1 MYNFSELLFTCYIE
15 MKVVWMS
22 TGRSIPEEI
31 IEAVLQQHDI
41 VDTVGKHV
49 HLTKQGKYMKGLCP
63 FHSEKTPS
71 FTVTPERQMFHCYG
85 CGKGGN
91 AIRFRMEIE
100 GLSFPEAVRAMAE
113 EAHIPF
119 QDAAFRPGGTPV
131 SREMEQLL
139 QAHEW
144 SSKLYHFLLKN
155 TEHGKPAMDYLK
167 SRGFSDK
174 AIDTFQIGYAPAR
187 WDTLVQFLEK
197 RSFDLS
203 EMEKGGLLSSK
214 QDGSGFVD
222 RFRDRIIFPLHNR
235 SGKVIAF
242 AGRILGE
249 GQPKYLNSPESRL
262 FTKSRT
268 LYNLHQAKTEIRK
281 SRQIV
286 LFEGYG
292 DVISAWEAG
301 VHNGVATMGTALTES
316 HASMMRTLADEIIV
330 CYDGDNA
337 GQAAALKS
345 IPILEAAGF
354 QIKISL
360 LSEGLDPDEFIQKY
374 GAERFRIQV
383 LDGAVSAVKFKLI
396 YLKKNHILL
405 EEDGKVAYIK
415 DALEVIAP
423 LPSPTEREIYLKE
436 LSAELQVSFDSLK
449 QECNQFRQDMQKRSS
464 HGDNN
469 AKRWN
474 NVRHKKGKASMPTL
488 LPAYHVAE
496 RRLLSFML
504 QDEEVARYV
513 GDRLGDSFNIN
524 DHAAIAAY
532 LYAYYAGGKEPDV
545 SRFISSLQDERLEQA
560 VTSIAMM
567 DTPEEWTTQELDDC
581 IREIQRVPLQAQIQR
596 KKEEMVAAERA
607 GDFLRAAQIASEII
621 ALERQ

>member
-1 MYNFSELLFTCYIE
+1 MN
-15 MKVVWMS
+15 
-22 TGRSIPEEI
+22 TGRGTIPEEV
-31 IEAVLQQHDI
+31 IEAVLRQHDI

-71 FTVTPERQMFHCYG
+71 FTVTPDRQIFHCYG

-91 AIRFRMEIE
+91 AIKFRMEIE
-100 GLSFPEAVRAMAE
+100 GLTFPEAVRMMAE

-119 QDAAFRPGGTPV
+119 EFGGGGQGAAPRNL
-131 SREMEQLL
+131 ELEQQL
-139 QAHEW
+139 QANEW
-144 SSKLYHFLLKN
+144 SSKLYHFLLMN
-155 TEHGKPAMDYLK
+155 TEHGKPAMEYLK
-167 SRGFSDK
+167 NRGFTDK

-197 RSFDLS
+197 RSFDLGT
-203 EMEKGGLLSSK
+203 MEKGGLISAK
-214 QDGSGFVD
+214 QDRSGYVD

-235 SGKVIAF
+235 NGKVIGF
-242 AGRILGE
+242 AGRVLGE
-249 GQPKYLNSPESRL
+249 GQPKYLNSPESKL
-262 FTKSRT
+262 FSKSRT
-268 LYNLHQAKTEIRK
+268 LYNLHQAKSEIRK
-281 SRQIV
+281 TRQFV

-316 HASMMRTLADEIIV
+316 HASMMRGLADEVIV

-345 IPILEAAGF
+345 IPILEAIGF
-354 QIKISL
+354 MTKIAL
-360 LSEGLDPDEFIQKY
+360 LPEGLDPDEFIRKY
-374 GAERFRIQV
+374 GGERFRHRI
-383 LDGAVSAVKFKLI
+383 LDGAVSSVKFKLI

-415 DALEVIAP
+415 EALEVIAP
-423 LPSPTEREIYLKE
+423 LSSPTEREIYLKE
-436 LSAELQVSFDSLK
+436 LSSDLQVSFDSLK
-449 QECNQFRQDMQKRSS
+449 QECNELRQAMQKKNPP
-464 HGDNN
+464 GDNKT
-469 AKRWN
+469 KRWN
-474 NVRHKKGKASMPTL
+474 NGRHKKGQASMPVL

-504 QDEEVARYV
+504 QDDEVARYV
-513 GDRLGDSFNIN
+513 GERLGDHFNIE

-532 LYAYYAGGKEPDV
+532 LYAYYAQGKAPDA
-545 SRFISSLQDERLEQA
+545 SRFISSLQDERLEQT
-560 VTSIAMM
+560 VISIAMM
-567 DTPEEWTTQELDDC
+567 ETPQEWSTQELDDC
-581 IREIQRVPLQAQIQR
+581 IREIQKVPLQQQIKR
-596 KKEEMVAAERA
+596 KKEEMVAAEKA

>member
-1 MYNFSELLFTCYIE
+1 MN
-15 MKVVWMS
+15 
-22 TGRSIPEEI
+22 TGRGTIPEEV
-31 IEAVLQQHDI
+31 IEAVLRQHDI
-41 VDTVGKHV
+41 VDTVGRHV

-71 FTVTPERQMFHCYG
+71 FTVTPDRQIFHCYG

-91 AIRFRMEIE
+91 AIKFRMEIE
-100 GLSFPEAVRAMAE
+100 GLTFPEAVRMMAE
-113 EAHIPF
+113 EAQIPYDF
-119 QDAAFRPGGTPV
+119 GAGSLDRP
-131 SREMEQLL
+131 RDLELEQQL

-155 TEHGKPAMDYLK
+155 TEYGKPAMDYLK
-167 SRGFSDK
+167 GRGFTDK

-197 RSFDLS
+197 RSFDLGS
-203 EMEKGGLLSSK
+203 MEKGGLVSAK
-214 QDGSGFVD
+214 QDGTGYVD

-235 SGKVIAF
+235 NGKVIAF
-242 AGRILGE
+242 AGRVLGD
-249 GQPKYLNSPESRL
+249 GQPKYLNSPESKL
-262 FTKSRT
+262 FSKSRT
-268 LYNLHQAKTEIRK
+268 LYNLHQAKSEIRK
-281 SRQIV
+281 SRQFV

-316 HASMMRTLADEIIV
+316 HASMMRGLADEVIV

-345 IPILEAAGF
+345 ISILESIGF
-354 QIKISL
+354 NTKIAML
-360 LSEGLDPDEFIQKY
+360 PEGLDPDEFIQKY
-374 GAERFRIQV
+374 GAERFRHQV
-383 LDGAVSAVKFKLI
+383 LDGAVSSVKFKLI

-415 DALEVIAP
+415 DAMEVIAP

-436 LSAELQVSFDSLK
+436 LSADLQVSFESLK
-449 QECNQFRQDMQKRSS
+449 QECNEKRQALQKNGFS
-464 HGDNN
+464 GDNN

-474 NVRHKKGKASMPTL
+474 NGRHKKGQASMPVL

-504 QDEEVARYV
+504 QDEEVAKYV
-513 GDRLGDSFNIN
+513 GERLGDHFNIE

-532 LYAYYAGGKEPDV
+532 LYAYYAQGKEPDA
-545 SRFISSLQDERLEQA
+545 SMFISSLQDERLEQT
-560 VTSIAMM
+560 VISIAMI
-567 DTPEEWTTQELDDC
+567 DTPGEWTTQELDDC
-581 IREIQRVPLQAQIQR
+581 IREIQKVPLMVQIKR
-596 KKEEMVAAERA
+596 KKEEMVSAERA

>member
-1 MYNFSELLFTCYIE
+1 MN
-15 MKVVWMS
+15 
-22 TGRSIPEEI
+22 TGRGSIPEEV
-31 IEAVLQQHDI
+31 IEAVLRQHDI
-41 VDTVGKHV
+41 VDTVSKHV

-71 FTVTPERQMFHCYG
+71 FTVTPERQIFHCYG

-91 AIRFRMEIE
+91 AIKFRMELE
-100 GLSFPEAVRAMAE
+100 GLTFPEAVRMMAD
-113 EAHIPF
+113 EAHIPY
-119 QDAAFRPGGTPV
+119 DSGSNGPAGDSPRN
-131 SREMEQLL
+131 MELEQQL

-144 SSKLYHFLLKN
+144 TAKLYHFLLKN
-155 TEHGKPAMDYLK
+155 TEYGKPAMDYLK

-197 RSFDLS
+197 RSFDLGS
-203 EMEKGGLLSSK
+203 MEKGGLLSSK
-214 QDGSGFVD
+214 QDGSGYVD
-222 RFRDRIIFPLHNR
+222 RFRDRVMFPLHNR

-242 AGRILGE
+242 AGRVLGD
-249 GQPKYLNSPESRL
+249 GQPKYLNSPESKL

-268 LYNLHQAKTEIRK
+268 LYNLNMAKGEIRK
-281 SRQIV
+281 SRQFV

-316 HASMMRTLADEIIV
+316 HAAMMRGLADEVIV
-330 CYDGDNA
+330 CYDGDQA

-345 IPILEAAGF
+345 IPILEGAGF
-354 QIKISL
+354 QVKIAL
-360 LSEGLDPDEFIQKY
+360 LIEGLDPDDFIRKY
-374 GAERFRIQV
+374 GADRFHRQI
-383 LDGAVSAVKFKLI
+383 LEGAVSSVKFKLI

-423 LPSPTEREIYLKE
+423 LSSPTEREIYLKE
-436 LSAELQVSFDSLK
+436 LSAELQVSFESLK
-449 QECNQFRQDMQKRSS
+449 QECNEKRQSMQKNGYA
-464 HGDNN
+464 GDNKD
-469 AKRWN
+469 KRWN
-474 NVRHKKGKASMPTL
+474 NGRHKKGQASMPEL

-496 RRLLSFML
+496 RRLLAFML

-513 GDRLGDSFNIN
+513 GDSLGDQFNIE
-524 DHAAIAAY
+524 DHVAIAAY
-532 LYAYYAGGKEPDV
+532 LYAYYAQGKPPDA
-545 SRFISSLQDERLEQA
+545 SRFIASLQDERLEQT
-560 VTSIAMM
+560 VIGIAMM
-567 DTPEEWTTQELDDC
+567 ELPAEWSTQELDDC
-581 IREIQRVPLQAQIQR
+581 IREVKKVPQMKQIR
-596 KKEEMVAAERA
+596 TKKEEMVSAERA

>member
-1 MYNFSELLFTCYIE
+1 MN
-15 MKVVWMS
+15 
-22 TGRSIPEEI
+22 TGRGTIPEEV
-31 IEAVLQQHDI
+31 IEAVLRQHDI
-41 VDTVGKHV
+41 VDTVGRHV

-71 FTVTPERQMFHCYG
+71 FTVTPDRQIFHCYG

-91 AIRFRMEIE
+91 AIKFRMEIE
-100 GLSFPEAVRAMAE
+100 GLTFPEAVRMMAE
-113 EAHIPF
+113 EAQIPYDF
-119 QDAAFRPGGTPV
+119 GAGSQDRP
-131 SREMEQLL
+131 RDLELEQQL

-155 TEHGKPAMDYLK
+155 TEYGKPAMDYLK
-167 SRGFSDK
+167 GRGFTDK

-197 RSFDLS
+197 RSFDLGS
-203 EMEKGGLLSSK
+203 MEKGGLVSAK
-214 QDGSGFVD
+214 QDGTGYVD

-235 SGKVIAF
+235 NGKVIAF
-242 AGRILGE
+242 AGRVLGD
-249 GQPKYLNSPESRL
+249 GQPKYLNSPESKL
-262 FTKSRT
+262 FSKSRT
-268 LYNLHQAKTEIRK
+268 LYNLHQAKSEIRK
-281 SRQIV
+281 SRQFV

-316 HASMMRTLADEIIV
+316 HASMMRGLADEVIV

-345 IPILEAAGF
+345 ISILESIGF
-354 QIKISL
+354 NTKIAML
-360 LSEGLDPDEFIQKY
+360 PEGLDPDEFIQKY
-374 GAERFRIQV
+374 GAERFRHQV
-383 LDGAVSAVKFKLI
+383 LDGAVSSVKFKLI

-415 DALEVIAP
+415 DAMEVIAP

-436 LSAELQVSFDSLK
+436 LSADLQVSFESLK
-449 QECNQFRQDMQKRSS
+449 QECNEKRQALQKNGFS
-464 HGDNN
+464 GDNN

-474 NVRHKKGKASMPTL
+474 NGRHKKGQASMPVL

-504 QDEEVARYV
+504 QDEEVAKYV
-513 GDRLGDSFNIN
+513 GERLGDHFNIE

-532 LYAYYAGGKEPDV
+532 LYAYYAQGKEPDA
-545 SRFISSLQDERLEQA
+545 SMFISSLQDERLEQT
-560 VTSIAMM
+560 VISIAMI
-567 DTPEEWTTQELDDC
+567 DTPGEWTTQELDDC
-581 IREIQRVPLQAQIQR
+581 IREIQKVPLMVQIKR
-596 KKEEMVAAERA
+596 KKEEMVSAERA